1 MQKSKPI
8 RILQSFD
15 AQEWREFDKFIRS
28 PFFNKNESLI
38 TLFTYLKKEQ
48 QNLEGP
54 AIDREKVWQKTFG
67 KLAFDE
73 AKLRYAFSDLAKLLE
88 RFIAIREL
96 DKNKLRHNQ
105 LLLEYYSTK
114 DIEKYFNQIFDDS
127 QKFLQKNQTR
137 DSEFYFR
144 NYLIEEQHYSYSS
157 VKRDKSLD
165 QVLQDT
171 ADHLDLYYLSKKLKL
186 LCEMLTRQNFL
197 NSEYTTRLREEIMVH
212 LRDSDYSDHPAIEIY
227 HLVLLTL
234 VEEQNENHFKKLI
247 QRLNEYPEFFG
258 PEELRDLYFLAQNYC
273 TKKIN
278 QGHRKYLRDYF
289 NLSKL
294 LLKKDLVYEN
304 GFILPS
310 SFKNIVTV
318 GLRLEEYDWVENFIY
333 TYKNKLAPK
342 YRENAFTYNLAWLHF
357 FKEEY
362 RKTLRMLSHVEYM
375 DVYYI
380 LDSKILLLKTY
391 FELEDVDAFFSLC
404 DSFYVYLRRNELISA
419 YQKTICLNFV
429 KYVKRLMRARLGDN
443 RASQGLLSEIRDASQ
458 VASISWLLKKA
469 ELFAKE

>member
-1 MQKSKPI
+1 
-8 RILQSFD
+8 
-15 AQEWREFDKFIRS
+15 
-28 PFFNKNESLI
+28 
-38 TLFTYLKKEQ
+38 
-48 QNLEGP
+48 
-54 AIDREKVWQKTFG
+54 
-67 KLAFDE
+67 
-73 AKLRYAFSDLAKLLE
+73 
-88 RFIAIREL
+88 
-96 DKNKLRHNQ
+96 
-105 LLLEYYSTK
+105 
-114 DIEKYFNQIFDDS
+114 
-127 QKFLQKNQTR
+127 
-137 DSEFYFR
+137 
-144 NYLIEEQHYSYSS
+144 
-157 VKRDKSLD
+157 
-165 QVLQDT
+165 
-171 ADHLDLYYLSKKLKL
+171 
-186 LCEMLTRQNFL
+186 MLTRQNFL
-197 NSEYTTRLREEIMVH
+197 NSEYTTRLREEIMAH
-212 LRDSDYSDHPAIEIY
+212 LKNSDYSEHPAIEIY
-227 HLVLLTL
+227 HMVLLTL
-234 VEEQNENHFKKLI
+234 VEEQNENHFRKLL
-247 QRLNEYPEFFG
+247 QLLKEYPKFFA

-278 QGHRKYLRDYF
+278 QGHRSYLRDYF

-294 LLKKDLVYEN
+294 LLEKDLVYEN
-304 GFILPS
+304 GYILPS

-362 RKTLRMLSHVEYM
+362 RKTLRLLSHVEYM

-419 YQKTICLNFV
+419 YQKNICLNFV

-443 RASQGLLSEIRDASQ
+443 RASQGLLAEIRDASQ

-469 ELFAKE
+469 EIFAKE